1 MEERAPTLYRGLA
14 ASGGLVF
21 AAVVRFEAKKVR
33 EAPRYEVPSEEANAE
48 IARFYTALD
57 KARRELVE
65 LAKVTEFSCYLT
77 SFGYLHFL
85 RYAAP
90 HSLISQLGIFPKP
103 FLS

>member
-21 AAVVRFEAKKVR
+21 ATVVRFEAPKVR
-33 EAPRYEVPSEEANAE
+33 EAPHYTIIPDQANAE

-65 LAKVTEFSCYLT
+65 LTKAT
-77 SFGYLHFL
+77 
-85 RYAAP
+85 
-90 HSLISQLGIFPKP
+90 
-103 FLS
+103 